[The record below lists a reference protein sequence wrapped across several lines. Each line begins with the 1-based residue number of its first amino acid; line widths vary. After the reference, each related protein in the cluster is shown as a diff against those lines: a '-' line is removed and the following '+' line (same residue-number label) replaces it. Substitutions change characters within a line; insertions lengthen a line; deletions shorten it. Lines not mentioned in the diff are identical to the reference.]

1 MITKELRYFDISQIC
16 HSGQCF
22 RMVEREDGIWQ
33 VVASNRYLEIKQEGT
48 AVIFSCSE
56 KEYETFWKFYFD
68 METDYGAFIERIN
81 PRDRYLMQAAEFGQG
96 IRILKQNL
104 WEMIV
109 SFLISQQN
117 NIPRIRKCIRNLCE
131 TYGTPMES
139 FRGELYYSFPKPEDL
154 AELPED
160 ELKACNL
167 GYRSKYVVRTAKA
180 ITRGEVSLEEIQTMP
195 YKKAREELLKL
206 FGVGE
211 KVADCICLFALH
223 HLEAFPMDTHM
234 IQALETHYKRGF
246 PNRRYRGYQ
255 GVMQQ
260 YIFYWELFGKK

>member
-117 NIPRIRKCIRNLCE
+117 NIVRIRRCIENLLFF
-131 TYGTPMES
+131 S
-139 FRGELYYSFPKPEDL
+139 
-154 AELPED
+154 
-160 ELKACNL
+160 
-167 GYRSKYVVRTAKA
+167 
-180 ITRGEVSLEEIQTMP
+180 QTGG
-195 YKKAREELLKL
+195 
-206 FGVGE
+206 FGRASG
-211 KVADCICLFALH
+211 
-223 HLEAFPMDTHM
+223 
-234 IQALETHYKRGF
+234 R
-246 PNRRYRGYQ
+246 
-255 GVMQQ
+255 
-260 YIFYWELFGKK
+260 